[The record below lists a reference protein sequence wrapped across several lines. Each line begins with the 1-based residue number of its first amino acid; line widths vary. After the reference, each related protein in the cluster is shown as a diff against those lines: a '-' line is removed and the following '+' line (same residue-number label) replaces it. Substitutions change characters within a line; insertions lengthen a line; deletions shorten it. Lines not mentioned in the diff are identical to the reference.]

1 MAITKEHIR
10 FSIHFAFHLKKNA
23 AEATAMICAAYGE
36 NAVSHAT
43 CKRRYQKFR
52 QGDFSL
58 KDESRAG
65 RPEKIETDELQA
77 LLDINSA
84 QTEKELAEQLG
95 VTQQAISVRLHTMG
109 KVQKE
114 GRWVP
119 HELSEDNKNR
129 RRDTA
134 LTLLSKFRKKDFLHK
149 IITGDEKW
157 ILYDNPKR
165 RKSWVDPGQPSTST
179 PKPNIH
185 AKKVLLCIWWDWK
198 GMLYYE
204 LLQPDETVT
213 ADRYQQQLTNLSDAL
228 EEKRPFTGQGRRKVI
243 LLHDNARPHVAK
255 ATQDHIFALGWE
267 LLPHAAYSPDMAP
280 SDYYLFRSL
289 QHHLADTHFVRLEEI
304 RKCIDDFIASKP
316 VSFYRQGIRK
326 LPEI

>member
-23 AEATAMICAAYGE
+23 AEATAMICAAWRE
-36 NAVSHAT
+36 
-43 CKRRYQKFR
+43 RY
-52 QGDFSL
+52 
-58 KDESRAG
+58 EPRAG
-65 RPEKIETDELQA
+65 RPQKIETDELQA

-95 VTQQAISVRLHTMG
+95 VTQQTISVRLYTMG

-134 LTLLSKFRKKDFLHK
+134 LTLLSKFGKKDFLHK

-165 RKSWVDPGQPSTST
+165 RKS
-179 PKPNIH
+179 
-185 AKKVLLCIWWDWK
+185 
-198 GMLYYE
+198 
-204 LLQPDETVT
+204 
-213 ADRYQQQLTNLSDAL
+213 
-228 EEKRPFTGQGRRKVI
+228 
-243 LLHDNARPHVAK
+243 
-255 ATQDHIFALGWE
+255 
-267 LLPHAAYSPDMAP
+267 
-280 SDYYLFRSL
+280 
-289 QHHLADTHFVRLEEI
+289 
-304 RKCIDDFIASKP
+304 
-316 VSFYRQGIRK
+316 
-326 LPEI
+326 